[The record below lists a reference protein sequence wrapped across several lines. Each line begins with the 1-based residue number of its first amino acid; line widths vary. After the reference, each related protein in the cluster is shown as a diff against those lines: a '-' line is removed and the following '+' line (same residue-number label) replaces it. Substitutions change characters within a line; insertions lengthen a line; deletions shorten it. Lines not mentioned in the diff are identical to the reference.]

1 MKEKLWTKKFCLI
14 SLSSFFVYIIF
25 YSIIVVLTLY
35 SIKNLHSSPAE
46 AGLAAGIFLL
56 SALVARI
63 IAGHKIENFGKRRMM
78 LIGLISYFV
87 TTILY
92 FFVNNVFALIVVRIL
107 HGFAFG
113 VSATSISTL
122 VANLVPKSRQ
132 GEGMGYFLLSITLA
146 SAIGPFVGI
155 SVYQDFSF
163 KYLLIFCSGLAL
175 LSYIFALPVK
185 IKEEKSII
193 PKINSHKIQDYFEI
207 KVLTLSFISFVI
219 YFCYSSIISFFSN
232 FAVEIHLV
240 NAGKYFFLI
249 YSLAIIFSRPIV
261 GKLADIKGYNFV
273 IYPSFISFVIGFIFL
288 AKTNSPLIMFIAAIL
303 TGFGFGTF
311 AAMGQVV
318 AIQKVTKERIGIAL
332 STLLAISELG
342 TGVGPFVIGGL
353 LSCISFQLLY
363 LIMSIIVFISAIAY
377 FVCKI

>member
-1 MKEKLWTKKFCLI
+1 MNEKLWTKKFCLI
-14 SLSSFFVYIIF
+14 SLSNFFVYIIF

-35 SIKNLHSSPAE
+35 SIKNLNSSPAE

-63 IAGHKIENFGKRRMM
+63 LAGHKIEYFGKRKMM
-78 LIGLISYFV
+78 LTGLIFYFV

-92 FFVNNVFALIVVRIL
+92 FFVNNVFALIIVRVL

-113 VSATSISTL
+113 
-122 VANLVPKSRQ
+122 
-132 GEGMGYFLLSITLA
+132 A
-146 SAIGPFVGI
+146 SA
-155 SVYQDFSF
+155 
-163 KYLLIFCSGLAL
+163 
-175 LSYIFALPVK
+175 
-185 IKEEKSII
+185 
-193 PKINSHKIQDYFEI
+193 
-207 KVLTLSFISFVI
+207 
-219 YFCYSSIISFFSN
+219 
-232 FAVEIHLV
+232 
-240 NAGKYFFLI
+240 
-249 YSLAIIFSRPIV
+249 
-261 GKLADIKGYNFV
+261 
-273 IYPSFISFVIGFIFL
+273 IGFIFL

-318 AIQKVTKERIGIAL
+318 AIQKVKKERIGIAL

-342 TGVGPFVIGGL
+342 TGVGPFVIGSL
-353 LSCISFQLLY
+353 LSFISFQLLY